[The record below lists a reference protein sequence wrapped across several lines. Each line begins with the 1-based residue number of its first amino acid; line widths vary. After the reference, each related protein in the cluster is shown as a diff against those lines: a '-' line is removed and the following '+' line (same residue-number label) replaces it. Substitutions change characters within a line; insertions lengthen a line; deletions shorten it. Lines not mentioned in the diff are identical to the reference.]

1 MTTVTS
7 DLRTKPCL
15 RKAGAINFHAYLRSR
30 GSVPPE
36 LRSWYDEVEQT
47 WEAPIVVDD
56 AANGFYSQ
64 FYRPKNGQD
73 APGYCPPV
81 LAFRGSEVSDFDIN
95 KLAVVLK
102 FEVDFDSDVSFSALE
117 GLLDGAG
124 TLGTWLTN
132 GGTMIPFHGAGKDA
146 DHDDVLAYIADNLR
160 NSRTLANLSGRTVLN
175 LTRPNMISPLVLP
188 PVREQL
194 TINYRLSAVIHFD
207 HQGDWGTNITQG
219 MGEYAKQYELA
230 AIQGALRAQE
240 AMDDHGG
247 KLLITGHSLGGGLA
261 ATAAIS
267 AKFHHPDCDVT
278 CVTYN
283 AAGVHENSVTEFVG
297 KAATLGQNSDTS
309 NFSVND
315 EILNTMQI
323 QQAKLPFI
331 TPFIL
336 WANGLPGAP
345 TMGFRQA
352 RNQTAVTAGIS
363 PGQNPMGY
371 YAAAGDPLPKLWPVR
386 DNTLREAQ
394 IRLQSDP
401 ATDELVD
408 TRTNTRNAA
417 TDALFAEEDRLWR
430 ERDQLYRQS
439 PGEIERIAEIDA
451 RMAELETLL
460 DGLDNTV
467 ETQIPTFPDLSNVSN
482 FPVVSALEAMARS
495 CTNADQ
501 FVTGLVAFILTGEM
515 NPHRAGG
522 YDISSRAIAGASARV
537 SQLTTEF
544 KGIAPIGGAAVMY
557 HTFDPC
563 AATFHGPWG

>member
-1 MTTVTS
+1 MTTVAG

-124 TLGTWLTN
+124 ALGTWLTN

-160 NSRTLANLSGRTVLN
+160 NSRTLANLAGRTVLN
-175 LTRPNMISPLVLP
+175 LTRPNMISPLILP

-240 AMDDHGG
+240 AMDNHGG

-297 KAATLGQNSDTS
+297 RAATLGQNPNTS

-331 TPFIL
+331 EPFVR
-336 WANGLPGAP
+336 WANGLPGAQE
-345 TMGFRQA
+345 MGFRPA
-352 RNQTAVTAGIS
+352 RNTTAVTAGIS

-371 YAAAGDPLPKLWPVR
+371 YAAAGDPLPRLWPVKE
-386 DNTLREAQ
+386 NTLREAQ
-394 IRLQSDP
+394 IKLRDDP
-401 ATDELVD
+401 ATDELIHD
-408 TRTNTRNAA
+408 RETALEQAIADRT
-417 TDALFAEEDRLWR
+417 AEYDRLWR
-430 ERDQLYRQS
+430 ERAELQRFDVTPDDLT
-439 PGEIERIAEIDA
+439 RIAEITTRLA
-451 RMAELETLL
+451 GLEAEL
-460 DGLDNTV
+460 DANV
-467 ETQIPTFPDLSNVSN
+467 ETRVPTFPDLSNVSN

-522 YDISSRAIAGASARV
+522 YEVTSGAIAGASARV
-537 SQLTTEF
+537 SQLATEF
-544 KGIAPIGGAAVMY
+544 KGIAPIGGASVMY